1 VGQDWV
7 GKMKSTRSENLEQ
20 ERLMEE
26 VWFPHCTRL
35 RSRAPEG
42 LLGGQENHTGSSAQV
57 KKVSAVRKM
66 RLLA

>member
-1 VGQDWV
+1 MAVAVAVGQDWA
-7 GKMKSTRSENLEQ
+7 GNMKSTWSENLEQ

-42 LLGGQENHTGSSAQV
+42 LLGA
-57 KKVSAVRKM
+57 RKTTLGHQL
-66 RLLA
+66 RSRR